1 MTGTKRER
9 AIRAG
14 YDACGGRWMP
24 SNAVIVFAE
33 AFHAVMSK
41 PEPVDGGN
49 IAGGTV
55 TGVETEMAEAELCER
70 GFGLGEWEV
79 WAIDGDGAIVT
90 ATFAGAGAESR
101 AEEYAVAKY
110 GGFER
115 RAPDRQQPER
125 YRRTVV
131 RLVKGSVEVGAMTDE
146 RFVCLDGTPAGMTP
160 QAATDDAVEAMA
172 YCVSCAD
179 EGDGE

>member
-131 RLVKGSVEVGAMTDE
+131 RLVKGSVEG
-146 RFVCLDGTPAGMTP
+146 
-160 QAATDDAVEAMA
+160 
-172 YCVSCAD
+172 VS
-179 EGDGE
+179 